1 VVREEVRVAMRTKV
15 RAEASRFPGFLH
27 RLNHSKWKTK
37 HREIAGPQ
45 V

>member
-1 VVREEVRVAMRTKV
+1 VLKCERKPSE
-15 RAEASRFPGFLH
+15 SPGFLH

-37 HREIAGPQ
+37 QREFAGPP